1 MNIQETIIKAAKVL
15 QKSNIKTPH
24 LDSELLLSKVLKKD
38 RGYILLNLRENLNK
52 KYLFDFDNLILRRK
66 KGEPIAYLLNN
77 KEFWNQTYYVNKDV
91 LIPRPDSEI
100 LVEEIL
106 SIYGEEKR
114 LRVLDIGTGSGCL
127 LLSILKERKNF
138 TGIGIDVSKKAI
150 NVACFN
156 AKLQHLSNRVKFFNS
171 DIDKFFIGKYDI
183 ILSNPPYIKKF
194 DLKYLDR
201 DIAAYEPKIA
211 LDGGLDGLSETT
223 KVINKASYL
232 IKKNGKLIL
241 EIGCYQRNE
250 IVKKL
255 KNKNFYINKIIKDY
269 GKNDRCIISTKL

>member
-1 MNIQETIIKAAKVL
+1 MNIHQTITKAAKL
-15 QKSNIKTPH
+15 LDKNNIKTAH

-38 RGYILLNLRENLNK
+38 REYILLNSRENLSK
-52 KYLFDFDNLILRRK
+52 KYLFHFANLINRRK
-66 KGEPIAYLLNN
+66 KGEPIAYLTNN
-77 KEFWNQTYYVNKDV
+77 KEFWKQTYFVNKNV

-100 LVEEIL
+100 LIEEIL
-106 SIYGEEKR
+106 SIYGKEKR
-114 LRVLDIGTGSGCL
+114 LKVLDIGTGSGCL
-127 LLSILKERKNF
+127 LLTILKERKNF
-138 TGIGIDVSKKAI
+138 SGIGIDVSKKAI

-156 AKLQHLSNRVKFFNS
+156 AKLQHLNNRVKFFNS